1 MIKSVCFLQDGKQMT
16 FSDITFRTFIAASI
30 PDDIRDLAAETAENL
45 LESTKGLKLVKPSNM
60 HLTLAFIGDISPDIM
75 ETAYQPLSMLAESLT
90 PFRVSFDRIATFPSV
105 IFIKPSDGS
114 QTLVDLASAVR
125 TILRKNNIPYD
136 TKPFKGHL
144 TVARTKDRS
153 LKAQAFLKNY
163 AMDTRF
169 NIEFVLNNF
178 SVIQSDLTREGPIY
192 TTLREYNLG

>member
-1 MIKSVCFLQDGKQMT
+1 MT
-16 FSDITFRTFIAASI
+16 ISDITFRTFIAVPI
-30 PDDIRDLAAETAENL
+30 PDDVRSLAAQTAESLFEN
-45 LESTKGLKLVKPSNM
+45 TKGLTLVKPSNM
-60 HLTLAFIGDISPDIM
+60 HLTIAFIGDISPDLIQP
-75 ETAYQPLSMLAESLT
+75 AYQPFSLLAESYQ

-125 TILRKNNIPYD
+125 TILRKSNIPYD

-153 LKAQAFLKNY
+153 TKAPAFLKSY

-178 SVIQSDLTREGPIY
+178 SVIQSELTREGPIY
-192 TTLREYNLG
+192 TVMKSFNLSKGEV